1 MCGIVGFVGSKNGI
15 PMLIDGLSKLE
26 YRGYDSAGV
35 AFIDGEN
42 KIVVKKAL
50 GKLNNLKKE
59 LNDSDKSVIGIGHTR
74 WATHG
79 KPSVTNAHPH
89 VSGNSGIAVI
99 HNGIIENYKEVK
111 DFLIQEGYS
120 FESETDTEVIAHL
133 IEYNYMEEKDLL
145 KAVKNTVD
153 DLDGAYAIGVIS
165 SDEPDKIIAVRK
177 DSPLIIGLGKNSNY
191 LASDVPALIKYT
203 RDVMYINNDEIVT
216 ITKNNVV
223 IYNSF
228 LQEQEREVNHVS
240 WDFKS
245 AERGGYSHFTLK
257 EIHEQPK
264 GINDTIN
271 TRITKKNDIN
281 IEFSFNKDE
290 LEKINRIYIV
300 GCGTAYH
307 AGLVGKYIIEKL
319 TRIVCDVEVASEF
332 RYSDKIID
340 DRTMFIAISQ
350 SGETIDT
357 LQAVRKAKEKGAKIL
372 SILNVVGSSIA
383 RESDE
388 VLYTWAGPEI
398 GVASTKAYTTQ
409 LASFYLIALKL
420 ASVME
425 TIDKETLGDY
435 VKELKELPTYI
446 HQDIDENEHMI
457 RHIASNEFN
466 NDNVF
471 FIGRGVDYYSA
482 LEASLKL
489 KELSYINS
497 FAIPAGEL
505 KHGTIALVDEGTFVI
520 VFSTQ
525 KELYKKTASNVQEVK
540 ARGAEVLVI
549 TFDDNEEV
557 FDDDTVIY
565 LPKIKEDIAPILS
578 IIPMQIFAYY
588 VSILRGND
596 VDKPRNLAKS
606 VTVE

>member
-1 MCGIVGFVGSKNGI
+1 MCGIVGFVGNKNGI

-42 KIVVKKAL
+42 KIVIKKAL

-89 VSGNSGIAVI
+89 ISGNLGIAVI

-111 DFLIQEGYS
+111 DFLILKGYT

-133 IEYNYMEEKDLL
+133 IEYNYLEEQDLL

-165 SDEPDKIIAVRK
+165 RDEPDKIIAVRK
-177 DSPLIIGLGKNSNY
+177 DSPLIIGLGKSSNY

-203 RDVMYINNDEIVT
+203 RDVMYINNDEIVS
-216 ITKNNVV
+216 ITKNNVT

-228 LQEQEREVNHVS
+228 LQEQKREINHVT

-281 IEFSFNKDE
+281 IEFSFKKEE

-425 TIDKETLGDY
+425 TIDKETFTEY
-435 VKELKELPTYI
+435 IKELKELPTYI
-446 HQDIDENEHMI
+446 HRDLDENEYMI
-457 RHIASNEFN
+457 RHISSNEFN
-466 NDNVF
+466 NDNMF

-505 KHGTIALVDEGTFVI
+505 KHGTIALVEEGTFVI
-520 VFSTQ
+520 VFATQ
-525 KELYKKTASNVQEVK
+525 KDLYKKTASNVQEVK
-540 ARGAEVLVI
+540 ARGAKVLVI

-557 FDDDTVIY
+557 FEDDDVIY
-565 LPKIKEDIAPILS
+565 LPKIKEDLAPILS
-578 IIPMQIFAYY
+578 IIPMQLFAYY
-588 VSILRGND
+588 ISILRGND